1 MKLKT
6 LALLLITCS
15 STATFAASNLR
26 DAVEQTV
33 LRNPEVRAKW
43 LAFRAAGNEQDVARG
58 NYYPKIDVFGYAGV
72 ERRVGPD
79 IESGTFNHPGVTI
92 ELRQMLFDGF
102 ATRDEVRRLGYGKL
116 TRYYDLLA
124 TSDAAALE
132 TTMAYLDVLRYRQLV
147 ALASENFA
155 IHQETYNQIQ
165 ERVNAGV
172 GRRVDLETASGRL
185 ALAESNWLTESSN
198 LHDVSARYERLTGTL
213 PQDKMSEIP
222 NLAEKA
228 PQNLTQLK
236 ERIVQNPA
244 FRASVYNIRAA
255 RAEAES
261 KKSTFYPQFELRAS
275 QGYEDNRDNING
287 SFRDGKIQLVMN
299 YNLFNGG
306 SDSARVNQYAE
317 QFNIAK
323 EMRDKTC
330 RDIRQTTQIA
340 WNDTFRLKEQ
350 LKYLDQ
356 HVLSTEKARD
366 AFRKQFDIGQRSLL
380 DVLDTENE
388 LFEAKRALVRAEY
401 DNHLAYARVLT
412 QSHELL
418 SALQIS
424 PLENTLPESDLGDN
438 LAEDEAITCS
448 GALLAA
454 VPLDREAAL
463 AARPPRATEPL
474 PTPEPTPA
482 KPVASNNSCE
492 KSVTEFVEN
501 WRAQWSGKKADEYLA
516 LYSSQ
521 FDAGAGRTRADWEA
535 KRRAR
540 LAKDGDITLKFENL
554 SCGNA
559 SKERVD
565 VSFKQ
570 NYSSKNYQD
579 TVEKTL
585 ELVSEGG
592 KWKIKRERVTSG
604 RSE

>member
-6 LALLLITCS
+6 LALLLITCGS
-15 STATFAASNLR
+15 STTFAASNLR

-58 NYYPKIDVFGYAGV
+58 NYYPKIDVLGYAGI
-72 ERRVGPD
+72 ERQDRPKVD
-79 IESGTFNHPGVTI
+79 SESFSHPGVSI

-124 TSDAAALE
+124 ASDAAALE
-132 TTMAYLDVLRYRQLV
+132 TTNAYLDVLRYRQLV

-155 IHQETYNQIQ
+155 IHQETFNQIQ

-198 LHDVSARYERLTGTL
+198 LHDVSARYERLTGTI
-213 PQDKMSEIP
+213 PQEKMSEVP
-222 NLAEKA
+222 NFAEKA
-228 PQNLTQLK
+228 PQNLTELK

-255 RAEAES
+255 RAEAQS

-275 QGYEDNRDNING
+275 QGYENNRDNIDG
-287 SFRDGKIQLVMN
+287 SFKDGKIQLVMN
-299 YNLFNGG
+299 YNLFRGG
-306 SDSARVNQYAE
+306 SDTARVSQYAE
-317 QFNIAK
+317 QFNIAQ

-340 WNDTFRLKEQ
+340 WNDTYRLKEQ

-388 LFEAKRALVRAEY
+388 LFEAKRALVRAEF
-401 DNHLAYARVLT
+401 DHRLSYARVLT
-412 QSHELL
+412 QSHQLL

-424 PLENTLPESDLGDN
+424 PLENTSPDSDLGDN
-438 LAEDEAITCS
+438 LAEDEAINCS
-448 GALLAA
+448 GALIAA

-463 AARPPRATEPL
+463 AARPPRVIEPL
-474 PTPEPTPA
+474 PAPTPT
-482 KPVASNNSCE
+482 ASTPTANNSCD

-501 WRAQWSGKKADEYLA
+501 WRTQWSGKKADEYLA

-521 FDAGAGRTRADWEA
+521 FDVGAGRTRADWEA
-535 KRRAR
+535 KRRTR
-540 LAKDGDITLKFENL
+540 LGKDGEITLKFENF
-554 SCGNA
+554 SCSNV
-559 SKERVD
+559 SKDRAD
-565 VSFKQ
+565 VTFKQ

-579 TVEKTL
+579 VVEKTL

>member
-6 LALLLITCS
+6 LALLLITCG

-26 DAVEQTV
+26 DAVEETV

-43 LAFRAAGNEQDVARG
+43 LSFRAAGNEQDVARG
-58 NYYPKIDVFGYAGV
+58 NYYPKIDVIGYAGV
-72 ERRVGPD
+72 ERQDYPNTNSD
-79 IESGTFNHPGVTI
+79 TFNHPGASI

-124 TSDAAALE
+124 ASDAAALE
-132 TTMAYLDVLRYRQLV
+132 TTNAYLDVLRYRQLV

-155 IHQETYNQIQ
+155 IHQETFNQIQ
-165 ERVNAGV
+165 ERVTAGV

-185 ALAESNWLTESSN
+185 ALAESNWLTDSSN
-198 LHDVSARYERLTGTL
+198 LHDVSARYERLTGTI
-213 PQDKMSEIP
+213 PQEKMSEVP
-222 NLAEKA
+222 NFAEKA
-228 PQNLTQLK
+228 PKDLATLK
-236 ERIVQNPA
+236 ERVGHNPA
-244 FRASVYNIRAA
+244 FRASIYNIRAA
-255 RAEAES
+255 RADAQS

-275 QGYEDNRDNING
+275 QGYENNRDGIDG
-287 SFRDGKIQLVMN
+287 SFNNGKVQLMMN
-299 YNLFNGG
+299 YNLFRGG
-306 SDSARVNQYAE
+306 SDTARVSQYAE
-317 QFNIAK
+317 QLNIAQ

-340 WNDTFRLKEQ
+340 WNDTYRLKEQ

-401 DNHLAYARVLT
+401 DHRLSYARVLT

-424 PLENTLPESDLGDN
+424 PLENTSPDRDLGDN
-438 LAEDEAITCS
+438 LAEDEKMNCS
-448 GALLAA
+448 GALIAA
-454 VPLDREAAL
+454 VPLDREAAI
-463 AARPPRATEPL
+463 AARPPRVIEPL
-474 PTPEPTPA
+474 PTPVATTPTT
-482 KPVASNNSCE
+482 SNSCD
-492 KSVTEFVEN
+492 KSVTDFVEN
-501 WRAQWSGKKADEYLA
+501 WRTQWSSKKTDDYLA
-516 LYSSQ
+516 LYSGQ
-521 FDAGAGRTRADWEA
+521 FEASGGRTRADWEA
-535 KRRAR
+535 KRRVR
-540 LAKDGDITLKFENL
+540 LGKEGDITLSFENF
-554 SCGNA
+554 SCTNV
-559 SKERVD
+559 SKDRAD
-565 VSFKQ
+565 VTFKQ

-579 TVEKTL
+579 VVEKTL
-585 ELVSEGG
+585 ELVSEGS

-604 RSE
+604 RAE